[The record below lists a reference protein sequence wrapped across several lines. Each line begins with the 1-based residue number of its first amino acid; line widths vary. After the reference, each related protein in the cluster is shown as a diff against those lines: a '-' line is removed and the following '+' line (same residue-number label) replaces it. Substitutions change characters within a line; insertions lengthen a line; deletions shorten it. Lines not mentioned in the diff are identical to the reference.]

1 MERTNG
7 VQHVRPAHPF
17 GLTHERT
24 DYAMYQLIQ
33 RRGRVAQRHLTR
45 LLRYFRGCCVMHIR
59 CCSVRCAA
67 GVWSMTRVSGTTFVR
82 VVHGA
87 LIWFVGIFALTCV
100 VSERCWRSALF
111 QVQAV
116 GISGPG
122 PRENGIGTRIPP
134 PCSVKYTDGRELDG
148 WSCVCKKGM
157 IEYTLFLRDWTCCG

>member
-1 MERTNG
+1 MGLHEMVMERTNG

-45 LLRYFRGCCVMHIR
+45 LLRCFRGC
-59 CCSVRCAA
+59 CAA

-100 VSERCWRSALF
+100 VSERCWRSAL
-111 QVQAV
+111 
-116 GISGPG
+116 S
-122 PRENGIGTRIPP
+122 
-134 PCSVKYTDGRELDG
+134 KYKLWEYLGLDPERMG
-148 WSCVCKKGM
+148 
-157 IEYTLFLRDWTCCG
+157 